1 MPATHLLQILIAEQ
15 QCKKGNAKAKK
26 KKEEEEGGSQQ
37 PFEISSN

>member
-26 KKEEEEGGSQQ
+26 KHKEEGGSQK